1 MIPRHPES
9 GRVPWAALVALVA
22 LLSGLG
28 VWISHWRAAQPPAPE
43 APAPAAALEEPADDV
58 VDRALALAGDSTAIK
73 RRWMEDLRGVELAD
87 LSPERREIALRFA
100 NARACTCGC
109 GFTLA
114 ACRTYDPT
122 CEISLPL
129 TQALV
134 DSVRAGTLSDVRGLR
149 PRPASAASTG
159 G

>member
-1 MIPRHPES
+1 MFPRHSES
-9 GRVPWAALVALVA
+9 GRVPWAALVAVVA

-28 VWISHWRAAQPPAPE
+28 VWYSNWRAAQPPAPD
-43 APAPAAALEEPADDV
+43 APAPAVTLEEPADDV

-73 RRWMEDLRGVELAD
+73 RHWVEDLRGIELAD
-87 LSPERREIALRFA
+87 LDPARREIAIRFA

-122 CEISLPL
+122 CEVSLPL

-134 DSVRAGTLSDVRGLR
+134 DSVSTGTLRDVRGLR
-149 PRPASAASTG
+149 PRPATATSIG

>member
-1 MIPRHPES
+1 
-9 GRVPWAALVALVA
+9 VVA
-22 LLSGLG
+22 LLALIAGVG
-28 VWISHWRAAQPPAPE
+28 VWYSLSRPKSETASTP
-43 APAPAAALEEPADDV
+43 APAPAAPSDVTLEDPPDDV

-73 RRWMEDLRGVELAD
+73 HRWVEDIRGVEFAD
-87 LSPERREIALRFA
+87 LDAARREIVIRFA

-122 CEISLPL
+122 CEISGPL
-129 TQALV
+129 AQTLV
-134 DSVRAGTLSDVRGLR
+134 DSVRAGTLREVRGLR
-149 PRPASAASTG
+149 PRPAKTAHSG

>member
-1 MIPRHPES
+1 MTHRDSES
-9 GRVPWAALVALVA
+9 GRIPWAALLALLA

-28 VWISHWRAAQPPAPE
+28 VWISHWRAAQPSAPE
-43 APAPAAALEEPADDV
+43 TPLPAAALEEPGEDV

-73 RRWMEDLRGVELAD
+73 TRWVDDVRGVELEGLD
-87 LSPERREIALRFA
+87 PTRREIAIRFA

-114 ACRTYDPT
+114 ACRTYDLT
-122 CEISLPL
+122 CEVSLPL
-129 TQALV
+129 AQALV
-134 DSVRAGTLSDVRGLR
+134 DSVRAGRLRDLRGLR
-149 PRPASAASTG
+149 ARPSPTASSG